1 MRVCAPLVTALILAT
16 ALFAQGLQPEPQTG
30 LIVGQVVD
38 ATTGRPIGG
47 AIVGL
52 STPQYSSFVS
62 ARPAPPQA
70 PRILT
75 GADGRFVFRDMP
87 RGSFSIT
94 ATKPGYVDG
103 AYGRRR
109 PVGPSQQLTLAI
121 GERVGDVVIR
131 MWKFGAISGTVVDE
145 AGEPLVGIAIR
156 ALRRSVVAGIRRFV
170 DGQIIG
176 TDDRGIYRIGNL
188 MPGEY
193 VVGTTSRQMSVPLS
207 VAATGGLRSELMEMS
222 VAMPGTSMTI
232 GDSVYTLGLGTPIP
246 PPPDGARLLV
256 YPATYYPSAAA
267 VGEGTIV
274 TVASGEERSGVDLQ
288 LTPVPTVRVSGTVTG
303 PNGPVQIQLRLEP
316 GDATDV
322 SQRDGLA
329 AGSSGRDGEFIFPAV
344 PSRQY
349 ILRASVAAS
358 PQWRP
363 DRSDNPLWAEQPI
376 AVGRED
382 ITGLNVTLQP
392 GLRVSGRFE
401 FEGAARRPS
410 PQQLQQVGLAVE
422 PATGGAF
429 GPRAPVRA
437 DGSGQFAS
445 AGMPPGSYFVRVLGS
460 PPGWMFKSASYGG
473 RDVSDTPLDLRSEA
487 SGVVITFTDKWS
499 GLSGSVTTARGN
511 ADADALVV
519 LFPTDPQMWSSYGL
533 NFRRMKST
541 QTTNTGQYTFP
552 VVPPGDYYVAAIP
565 DAGAGDWQDPAF
577 LDDLARRATQV
588 RIAEGE
594 KKAADLRTQE
604 VR

>member
-1 MRVCAPLVTALILAT
+1 MRVSAALIGALVFSIAT
-16 ALFAQGLQPEPQTG
+16 AAQGPQPEPQTG

-38 ATTGRPIGG
+38 AATGRPIGG
-47 AIVGL
+47 AIVAL
-52 STPQYSSFVS
+52 STPQFSPLVS
-62 ARPAPPQA
+62 ARPAPPRA

-94 ATKPGYVDG
+94 ATKPGYTEG

-109 PVGPSQQLTLAI
+109 PVGPSQQLTLALN
-121 GERVGDVVIR
+121 ERVGDVVIR

-145 AGEPLVGIAIR
+145 AGEPVVGIAIR
-156 ALRRSVVAGIRRFV
+156 ALRRAVVAGIRRFV
-170 DGQIIG
+170 DGQAIA
-176 TDDRGIYRIGNL
+176 TDDRGIYRLGGL
-188 MPGEY
+188 TPGEY
-193 VVGTTSRQMSVPLS
+193 VVGTTSRQMSAPISL
-207 VAATGGLRSELMEMS
+207 AATGELRSELMEMS
-222 VAMPGTSMTI
+222 VAMPGTSIAI
-232 GDSVYTLGLGTPIP
+232 GGAVYSLGLGTPIP
-246 PPPDGARLLV
+246 PPPDGGRLLV
-256 YPATYYPSAAA
+256 YPATYYPAAAA

-288 LTPVPTVRVSGTVTG
+288 LVPVPTVRVSGTVTG
-303 PNGPVQIQLRLEP
+303 PSGPVQIQLRLEP
-316 GDATDV
+316 PDATDIT
-322 SQRDGLA
+322 QRDALT

-344 PSRQY
+344 PSGQY
-349 ILRASVAAS
+349 FLRASVAAS

-363 DRSDNPLWAEQPI
+363 DQSDNPLWAEQPI

-401 FEGAARRPS
+401 FEGTAQRPS

-429 GPRAPVRA
+429 APRAPVRA
-437 DGSGQFAS
+437 DANGQFAS

-460 PPGWMFKSASYGG
+460 PQGWMFKSASYGG

-487 SGVVITFTDKWS
+487 SGVVITFTDRWS
-499 GLSGSVTTARGN
+499 GLSGSVTTARGD

-519 LFPTDPQMWSSYGL
+519 LFPADPQMWSSYGL
-533 NFRRMKST
+533 NFRRMRSA
-541 QTTNTGQYTFP
+541 QTTKTGQYTFP
-552 VVPPGDYYVAAIP
+552 VVAPGDYYVAAIP
-565 DAGAGDWQDPAF
+565 DARAGDWQDPAF
-577 LDDLARRATQV
+577 LDDLTRRASQV

-594 KKAADLRTQE
+594 KKVADLRTQE